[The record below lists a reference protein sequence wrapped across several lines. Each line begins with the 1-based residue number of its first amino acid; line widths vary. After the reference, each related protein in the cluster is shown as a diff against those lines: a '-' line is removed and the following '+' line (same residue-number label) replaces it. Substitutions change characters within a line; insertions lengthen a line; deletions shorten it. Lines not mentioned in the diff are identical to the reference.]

1 MFSTLKRRVKK
12 IMKKAEELVETKE
25 LVKNK
30 IVDSIIDGCKKLYL
44 DLSKNKNKVGI
55 AVSLLASVAYEC
67 IENK

>member
-12 IMKKAEELVETKE
+12 IMKKVEEVIETKE

-44 DLSKNKNKVGI
+44 DLSKNKKQSRHRCQLI
-55 AVSLLASVAYEC
+55 SQCC
-67 IENK
+67 I